1 MDHYETL
8 GVNKD
13 ASKSEIK
20 KAYKKKANK
29 THPDKK
35 GGNVEK
41 HQALTVAYK
50 VLVDAEK
57 RGRYDRGENPSQGT
71 PHSKAETFLIMVFEQ
86 LLGETFKGDLI
97 KEAQSRTINA
107 QVNSS
112 RTIGQQKQEMKALS
126 SKLGRVKTEAADNF
140 FESLLIQKIQ
150 LCQEAID
157 HHEKELEALREV
169 VDILE
174 GYSDT
179 KPDEQTPSPWAPGT
193 GGTTGFNFQVGP

>member
-1 MDHYETL
+1 MSHYETL
-8 GVNKD
+8 GVNKN

-20 KAYKKKANK
+20 KAYKKQANK

-35 GGNVEK
+35 GGNTEK
-41 HQALTVAYK
+41 HQALTAAYS
-50 VLVDAEK
+50 VLVDPDK
-57 RGRYDRGENPSQGT
+57 RERYDRGENPTQGT

-112 RTIGQQKQEMKALS
+112 RIIGQQRQSMKALS
-126 SKLGRVKTEAADNF
+126 GKLGRVSTKAKDNF

-150 LCQEAID
+150 LCQDAID

-169 VDILE
+169 VDILD

-179 KPDEQTPSPWAPGT
+179 KPDVQDSGVFV
-193 GGTTGFNFQVGP
+193 GGRPTFNFQEHP